1 MGSNNAS
8 SSGGTND
15 TQVSGYEKEINKQK
29 AKEKAQKEAFAKY
42 DKSNTNP
49 NNNIQTEKKS
59 NVNLGGGG
67 GGDNNGNQVVQ
78 APKVTGPT
86 TAEVS
91 QVASVP
97 EVTSEEARALANELI
112 LKKRRGRGRSLNM
125 LKTSSQGLKNEG
137 LTLSQKTLL
146 G

>member
-1 MGSNNAS
+1 MSDAQETIVSNIRMQ
-8 SSGGTND
+8 GKTDFYGREVR
-15 TQVSGYEKEINKQK
+15 Q
-29 AKEKAQKEAFAKY
+29 
-42 DKSNTNP
+42 
-49 NNNIQTEKKS
+49 
-59 NVNLGGGG
+59 
-67 GGDNNGNQVVQ
+67 GGDNNSSNVVVQ

-97 EVTSEEARALANELI
+97 EVTVEEARASANELI
-112 LKKRRGRGRSLNM
+112 SKKRRGRGRSLNM
-125 LKTSSQGLKNEG
+125 LKTSSQGLNNEG